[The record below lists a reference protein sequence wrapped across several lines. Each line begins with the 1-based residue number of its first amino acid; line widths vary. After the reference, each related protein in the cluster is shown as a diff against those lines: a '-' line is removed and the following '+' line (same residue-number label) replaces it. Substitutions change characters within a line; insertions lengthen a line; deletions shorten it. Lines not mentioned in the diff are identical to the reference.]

1 MNGNMLLNR
10 VKKQIKLLQLEQEYE
25 DITDE
30 EYHNLIKRYVKNMNN
45 AKQDLIDIAKRLED

>member
-1 MNGNMLLNR
+1 MSSNMVLYR
-10 VKKQIKLLQLEQEYE
+10 VKKQLKLLQLEQEYE

>member
-1 MNGNMLLNR
+1 MSSNMVLYR
-10 VKKQIKLLQLEQEYE
+10 VKKELKLLQLEQEYE

>member
-1 MNGNMLLNR
+1 MVLYR
-10 VKKQIKLLQLEQEYE
+10 VKKQLKLLQLEQEYE